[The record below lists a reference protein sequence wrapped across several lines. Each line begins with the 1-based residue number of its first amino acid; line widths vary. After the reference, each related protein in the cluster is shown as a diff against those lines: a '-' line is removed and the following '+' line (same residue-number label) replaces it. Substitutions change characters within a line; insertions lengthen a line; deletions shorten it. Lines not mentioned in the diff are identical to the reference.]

1 MSSMS
6 SLDIF
11 SVVVLLD
18 PNIFVCFS
26 VSAADAAAVN
36 PNEIKT
42 FLAYG

>member
-11 SVVVLLD
+11 SAVVLLD

-26 VSAADAAAVN
+26 VSAADAALLTLM
-36 PNEIKT
+36 KLRH
-42 FLAYG
+42 F

>member
-26 VSAADAAAVN
+26 VSSADAAAVN